1 MSRRQTLRDLG
12 RVGQIV
18 ATAVWPVVAVVMIVV
33 GLAIW
38 IAG

>member
-1 MSRRQTLRDLG
+1 MSRRQTFLDLA

-18 ATAVWPVVAVVMIVV
+18 ATAVWPVVAVVMIFV